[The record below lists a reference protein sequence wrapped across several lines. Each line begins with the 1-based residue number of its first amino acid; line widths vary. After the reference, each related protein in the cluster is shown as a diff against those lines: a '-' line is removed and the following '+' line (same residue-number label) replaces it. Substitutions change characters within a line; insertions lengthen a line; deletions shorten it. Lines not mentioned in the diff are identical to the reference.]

1 MHLQPNNIN
10 QNNLYPPPNV
20 TTINQQFPLKIATF
34 NVNGLC
40 TTDPIKQQL
49 LLDTMDLQK
58 IQICGV
64 SETNL
69 NEQSSKLFTKMIQ
82 NTRHS
87 LPLIVI
93 IIVVRIPAS

>member
-1 MHLQPNNIN
+1 MNLQPNNNN
-10 QNNLYPPPNV
+10 QNNIYPPPNV

-69 NEQSSKLFTKMIQ
+69 NE
-82 NTRHS
+82 
-87 LPLIVI
+87 
-93 IIVVRIPAS
+93 

>member
-1 MHLQPNNIN
+1 MNLQFNNNN
-10 QNNLYPPPNV
+10 QNNFYPPPNV

-34 NVNGLC
+34 NGLC

-58 IQICGV
+58 IQICGI

-69 NEQSSKLFTKMIQ
+69 NE
-82 NTRHS
+82 
-87 LPLIVI
+87 
-93 IIVVRIPAS
+93 